1 MAGLYTLLTRRSRE
15 ENNSDYDKYTGYI
28 IYLNDSDT
36 VPTVGNS
43 YTTDAGTEI
52 TIDAIVSFT
61 PTTCS
66 CTGYTDSVIE
76 IYVERST
83 ATYPAVDTGSF
94 YKTFTN
100 CTALKHI
107 YNIENLFEQLGLMI
121 KQNTNSTSAIF
132 YGCTALEE
140 LDLSK
145 TTWSKVF
152 TSKNRDTQLPWCVSD
167 KSSSL
172 ISCKLIKLPKYDEE
186 PEFDSDGNEIYHVY
200 NLSNMFHYLESLEYV
215 DMTPFNGMSVYSTY
229 NMFSECTSLK
239 NVILPNITIR
249 PRTPNTKPSSNP
261 GTFTTT
267 SPYSSDGVTFDN
279 LTFYGTQNNNTNSP
293 NISYMFYNCKNLE
306 KIDMFPI
313 QSIIPLRMEHVF
325 HNCYNLKTVDINHLT
340 CFSNYATSMFYMD
353 NYNADT
359 NPYNS
364 ELLFVKLPKFKT
376 TDINGL
382 DIPINISYL
391 FRNCQKLYAVDIS
404 GIDFYRHGIVGK
416 QYTLSSTKINTTTHI
431 VSITLDRP
439 VKNVVNI
446 TCGNHEISNIELK
459 STNNTT
465 DRYNNKLSYYDENA
479 AVDDVV
485 IVETSETQH
494 YINGSYSFY
503 QCNNLHYIYYNDS
516 YLIDLRNG
524 TVQSSNDA
532 TYTFT
537 ECSNLPYWTNS
548 QRYYAYV
555 GEPHGYFTDVKEIKN
570 FDYNALTQN
579 ILISDTVTLTS
590 ENISGTT
597 VTIPVDNDIQ
607 TIMNVTCDDHT
618 IININLSK
626 DSSGNN
632 IVTYTDT
639 TASVGNV
646 INYVGSVLTQITN
659 VVQKQSD
666 TYVPEATFIHN
677 YKMSFIYNKLIY
689 LFLKPYSHFA
699 ALRDQ
704 YLLLQLPEYCYGQYV
719 DNYGKRF
726 NLTRKPN
733 ETDNELKN
741 RINFVSTVARE
752 QGTKE
757 TSIKAL
763 AAYFGV
769 NPSLIDIRAET
780 PCEVVVT
787 LPSFLYQKIIKGE
800 VNVNEILQYFP
811 LGLSVSYRVG
821 NLWNSGEWE
830 DDTDEVYTTWSG
842 Q

>member
-15 ENNSDYDKYTGYI
+15 ENDSDYDKYTGYI

-43 YTTDAGTEI
+43 YTTDAGDEI

-76 IYVERST
+76 IYVERSVT
-83 ATYPAVDTGSF
+83 TYPAVDTGSF

-121 KQNTNSTSAIF
+121 KQNTNSSSAIF

-152 TSKNRDTQLPWCVSD
+152 TSKNRDTQLPWYVSGR
-167 KSSSL
+167 SSSL

-186 PEFDSDGNEIYHVY
+186 PEFDNDGNEIYHVY
-200 NLSNMFHYLESLEYV
+200 NLSNMFCYLESLEYV
-215 DMTPFNGMSVYSTY
+215 DMTPFNGMNIYSTY
-229 NMFSECTSLK
+229 NMFYGCKSLK
-239 NVILPNITIR
+239 NIILPNVTIR
-249 PRTPNTKPSSNP
+249 PRTPNTKPASNP
-261 GTFTTT
+261 GVFTT
-267 SPYSSDGVTFDN
+267 SNPYGDDALTYYGSADSSSSVPCID
-279 LTFYGTQNNNTNSP
+279 
-293 NISYMFYNCKNLE
+293 YMFYDCYNLE

-313 QSIIPLRMEHVF
+313 QSVVPLRMQNVF
-325 HNCYNLKTVDINHLT
+325 QNCYKLKTADLSHLT
-340 CFSNYATSMFYMD
+340 AFSRYIVSMFRMGDDYD
-353 NYNADT
+353 
-359 NPYNS
+359 S
-364 ELLFVKLPKFKT
+364 ELLYVKLPKFKT

-382 DIPINISYL
+382 DIPINIGYL

-404 GIDFYRHGIVGK
+404 GIDFYRHGIVSK
-416 QYTLSSTKINTTTHI
+416 QYTLSANQINTTTHI

-439 VKNVVNI
+439 VKNIINV
-446 TCGNHEISNIELK
+446 TCGEHNISSIELK
-459 STNNTT
+459 STNDADN
-465 DRYNNKLSYYDENA
+465 RYNNKLSYYDENA
-479 AVDDVV
+479 AVDDLVT
-485 IVETSETQH
+485 VETSETQH
-494 YINGSYSFY
+494 YINGTYLFY
-503 QCNNLHYIYYNDS
+503 NCKNLHYIYYNDS

-524 TVQSSNDA
+524 TVQSSSNA
-532 TYTFT
+532 GYVFT
-537 ECSNLPYWTNS
+537 ECSNLPYWTTS

-597 VTIPVDNDIQ
+597 VTIPVDNDVQ
-607 TIMNVTCDDHT
+607 TIMSVTCDGHT
-618 IININLSK
+618 IINVELSK

-646 INYVGSVLTQITN
+646 INYVGSVLTQVTN
-659 VVQKQSD
+659 VIQKQSD

-800 VNVNEILQYFP
+800 VDVNEILQYFP

-830 DDTDEVYTTWSG
+830 DDIDEVYTTWSG